1 MPYNNIVGRVDVAGV
16 IPEEASLEIIAEAP
30 RSSIVMTYG
39 RRVAMST
46 RDSTVP
52 VLSAFP
58 VAYWV
63 NPADTGLKQTSE
75 FALLP
80 KQLTAEE
87 LAVIVVIPIS
97 VEEDAGVDLWAVA
110 RPLLAEALG
119 NTLDQTVLNGTN
131 APASMTDANI
141 IAAAVAAGNVV
152 TYDAANP
159 ATSASALLGEL
170 EEDEFFP
177 TGVVAKSLLA
187 GAARISMMS
196 DMSTGMTQNN
206 WWGVPVEYR
215 NWGPPP
221 ETIAIAGDWT
231 KAVVG
236 VRRDIRFEMFSEGV
250 IQDGAG
256 AIQFNLLQQDLRAIR
271 ATFRVAFGVAIPK
284 GATTPAD
291 RYPFAVLNT
300 GP

>member
-1 MPYNNIVGRVDVAGV
+1 M
-16 IPEEASLEIIAEAP
+16 L
-30 RSSIVMTYG
+30 TYG
-39 RRVAMST
+39 RRVPMST
-46 RDSTVP
+46 RDSSVP
-52 VLSAFP
+52 ALSAFP

-75 FALLP
+75 FALTP
-80 KQLTAEE
+80 KQLVAEE

-119 NTLDQTVLNGTN
+119 STLDQTVLNGTS

-141 IAAAVAAGNVV
+141 IAAAIAAGNQT
-152 TYDAANP
+152 TYDPAAP
-159 ATSASALLGEL
+159 AQSASDLLGVL
-170 EEDEFFP
+170 ETDEFAP
-177 TGVVAKSLLA
+177 TGIVAKSLLA

-206 WWGVPVEYR
+206 WWGIPVEYR

-221 ETIAIAGDWT
+221 TTIAIAGDWT

-271 ATFRVAFGVAIPK
+271 ATFRVAFGVVIPQS
-284 GATTPAD
+284 ASAPAD

-300 GP
+300 A